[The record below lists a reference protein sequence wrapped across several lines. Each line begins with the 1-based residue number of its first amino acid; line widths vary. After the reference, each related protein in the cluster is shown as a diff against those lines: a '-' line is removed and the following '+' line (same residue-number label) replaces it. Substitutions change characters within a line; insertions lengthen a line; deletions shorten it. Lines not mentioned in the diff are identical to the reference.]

1 MHLNKH
7 LLNLLEWKTFCVLL
21 GARARA
27 LQISHILR
35 KWHFCATD
43 MRTHIN
49 ALYEIRSKKGE
60 KILYDDER
68 ATTTI
73 DNNIKASA
81 RNLKQNEKKK
91 THTLKQNKRKANRHF
106 IW

>member
-1 MHLNKH
+1 MENILYA
-7 LLNLLEWKTFCVLL
+7 L
-21 GARARA
+21 GSVRA
-27 LQISHILR
+27 LYKYHTFYENGIFVQLICAHISMHYT
-35 KWHFCATD
+35 KFEA
-43 MRTHIN
+43 
-49 ALYEIRSKKGE
+49 KKGE
-60 KILYDDER
+60 KIHDDER

-81 RNLKQNEKKK
+81 RNLKHNEKKK